1 MTWPGFYALS
11 AAWLFTLIAPLVLFY
26 FLKLKRPRMQVPSL
40 MLWGRVL
47 NDQRVNSPFQKFKRN
62 ILLLLQLLLLI
73 LLVLAAMQPYW
84 RGGLK
89 DADYVPVLID
99 TSASMAAS
107 DEPGGESRLDLAKQ
121 RARDMI
127 DGLASNQQLC
137 LISFANSARKLCA
150 FTNNKRLLYQALDK
164 AQIEDVPSRIEEAL
178 RMTQALS
185 QSYPF
190 GRVVLLSDGNMPV
203 EADFELAFDLVYERL
218 PVGGQNLGITALSA
232 RRAST
237 VGWDVFVRVEGTE
250 QTATTARLL
259 VMQDGQQ
266 IANEFVAPKAGEA
279 QRLAVRIDSSEPT
292 KLELQLEVEGFD
304 SLAADNMA
312 WLDLPAAR
320 PLAVYV
326 AGSLPGYR
334 QALSGIQGIEYI
346 AEPTAPSAA
355 PDESAVE
362 AGTEA
367 EAEAPAPPQV
377 ERTVC
382 DLVMTN
388 DPSDLDRFEAR
399 TWLTVGFVPPDLD
412 DLVGV
417 DDQGAAVIDWQRDAP
432 LLQHVLLTDLVI
444 LDRPVLGENAT
455 EADLEQRGYE
465 VLVHGQHGPL
475 LVQKRH
481 SRSVAFNV
489 LFDTE
494 RSTLP
499 YRLGFPILVYN
510 AVQIATHEAALSEV
524 RAGRT
529 GVLQPVKLE
538 PKRTYSVKDPT
549 GASRNIASNDDGV
562 VHGVPAPQVGRYTL
576 YDGLSAKAEAGAS
589 LLNAGETTLGSV
601 ERIQFS
607 ELEVAAQAGAAQ
619 IDRTLWGLLA
629 SIALVVLAVEWWF
642 FQHRPRGA

>member
-1 MTWPGFYALS
+1 MTWPAFYALS

-40 MLWGRVL
+40 VLWGRVL
-47 NDQRVNSPFQKFKRN
+47 NDQRVNSPFQRFKRN

-73 LLVLAAMQPYW
+73 LLVLALMQPYW

-99 TSASMAAS
+99 TSASMAAG
-107 DEPGGESRLDLAKQ
+107 DEPGADSRLDLAKQ
-121 RARDMI
+121 RVRDMI

-164 AQIEDVPSRIEEAL
+164 AQIEDVPSRIEEAM

-185 QSYPF
+185 QSFPF
-190 GRVVLLSDGNMPV
+190 RRVVLLSDGNVPV

-218 PVGGQNLGITALSA
+218 PVGGQNLGITALSG

-237 VGWDVFVRVEGTE
+237 VGWDVFVRVEGTD

-292 KLELQLEVEGFD
+292 KLELRLEVEGFD
-304 SLAADNMA
+304 SLDADNVA

-320 PLAVYV
+320 PLAVYA

-346 AEPTAPSAA
+346 AEPTAPAAAPAA
-355 PDESAVE
+355 PDVE
-362 AGTEA
+362 ADTDA
-367 EAEAPAPPQV
+367 EAEAPAAPQV
-377 ERTVC
+377 DRTVC
-382 DLVMTN
+382 DLVITN
-388 DPSDLDRFEAR
+388 DPGDMDRFEAR

-412 DLVGV
+412 ELIGV
-417 DDQGAAVIDWQRDAP
+417 DDQGAVVIDWQRDAP
-432 LLQHVLLTDLVI
+432 LLQHVLLADLVI
-444 LDRPVLGENAT
+444 LDRPVLGETAT

-475 LVQKRH
+475 FVQKRQ

-510 AVQIATHEAALSEV
+510 TVQIATHEAALSEV

-538 PKRTYSVKDPT
+538 PKRTYRVESPA
-549 GASRNIASNDDGV
+549 GPSRNIASNDDGV
-562 VHGVPAPQVGRYTL
+562 VHGVPAPQVGRYTFH
-576 YDGLSAKAEAGAS
+576 DGLSAKADAGAS
-589 LLNAGETTLGSV
+589 LLNAGETTLESV

-607 ELEVAAQAGAAQ
+607 ELAVAAQAGAAQ

-629 SIALVVLAVEWWF
+629 SIALIVLAAEWWF
-642 FQHRPRGA
+642 FQRRPRGA